1 MLSLDHVSFSV
12 STENGKKQILKDVS
26 FSVDKG
32 ETVGLL
38 GRNGAGKTSILK
50 CITGLW
56 LYDGGDIFACGK
68 NVKKSDNRS
77 EIAALIGYP
86 SLFPNM
92 TLQENIDYFG
102 ILSLKE
108 YDARAKELT
117 DILNLSD
124 VLNKKVGT
132 FSSGMKQKACLL
144 VALMQNPEILI
155 LDEPTSMLDPISG
168 FEIREFIK
176 NVKKSGISILI
187 SSHNIAELEG
197 LCERAVVVDNGQ
209 ITRFIDIK
217 KANKRFLLE
226 FANPDE
232 MKKALTEAQD
242 FGIVI
247 QDESSCFL
255 LGDATV
261 LKEFIFKTNPE
272 LRDIKNVN
280 VLENAYVNET

>member
-1 MLSLDHVSFSV
+1 M
-12 STENGKKQILKDVS
+12 KDVS

-56 LYDGGDIFACGK
+56 IYDDGDIFVCGK

-102 ILSLKE
+102 TLSLKE
-108 YDARAKELT
+108 YVVRAKELT

-124 VLNKKVGT
+124 VINKKVGT

-226 FANPDE
+226 FTNPDE

-247 QDESSCFL
+247 QDESSCVL

-261 LKEFIFKTNPE
+261 LKEFIFKTNPD

>member
-1 MLSLDHVSFSV
+1 MNAIIEIRNLSKKI
-12 STENGKKQILKDVS
+12 GKKQILKDVS

-56 LYDGGDIFACGK
+56 LYDGGDIFVCGK
-68 NVKKSDNRS
+68 NVKKSDNHS

-108 YDARAKELT
+108 YDARAKVLT

-187 SSHNIAELEG
+187 SSHNIAELER

-247 QDESSCFL
+247 QDESSCVL
-255 LGDATV
+255 LGDATI
-261 LKEFIFKTNPE
+261 LKEFIFKTNPD

>member
-1 MLSLDHVSFSV
+1 MNAIIEIRNLSKKI
-12 STENGKKQILKDVS
+12 GKKQILKDVS

-56 LYDGGDIFACGK
+56 LYDGGDIFVCGK

-124 VLNKKVGT
+124 VLKKKVGT

-217 KANKRFLLE
+217 KANKSFLLE

-247 QDESSCFL
+247 QDVSSCVL

>member
-1 MLSLDHVSFSV
+1 MNAIIEIRNLSKKI
-12 STENGKKQILKDVS
+12 GKKQILKDVS

-56 LYDGGDIFACGK
+56 LYDGGDIFVCGK

-86 SLFPNM
+86 SLFPNI

-226 FANPDE
+226 FANPNE

-247 QDESSCFL
+247 HDESSCFL
-255 LGDATV
+255 LGDATI
-261 LKEFIFKTNPE
+261 LKEFIFKINPD

>member
-1 MLSLDHVSFSV
+1 MNTIIEIRNLSKKI
-12 STENGKKQILKDVS
+12 GKKQILKDVS

-56 LYDGGDIFACGK
+56 LYDGGDIFVCGK

-124 VLNKKVGT
+124 VINKKVGT

-176 NVKKSGISILI
+176 NIKKLGISILI
-187 SSHNIAELEG
+187 SSHNIDELEG

-226 FANPDE
+226 FTNPDE

-247 QDESSCFL
+247 HDESSCFL
-255 LGDATV
+255 LGDATI
-261 LKEFIFKTNPE
+261 LKEFIFKTNPD

>member
-1 MLSLDHVSFSV
+1 MNAIIEIRNLSKKI
-12 STENGKKQILKDVS
+12 GKKQILKDVS

-56 LYDGGDIFACGK
+56 IYDDGDIFVCGK
-68 NVKKSDNRS
+68 NVKKSDNCS

-102 ILSLKE
+102 TLSLKE
-108 YDARAKELT
+108 YVVRAKELT

-124 VLNKKVGT
+124 VINKKVGT

-217 KANKRFLLE
+217 KANKRFFLE
-226 FANPDE
+226 FTNPDE

-247 QDESSCFL
+247 QDESSCVL

>member
-1 MLSLDHVSFSV
+1 MNAIIEIRNLSKKI
-12 STENGKKQILKDVS
+12 GKKQILKDVS

-56 LYDGGDIFACGK
+56 IYDDGDIFVCGK

-102 ILSLKE
+102 TLSLKE
-108 YDARAKELT
+108 YVVRAKELT
-117 DILNLSD
+117 DILKLSD
-124 VLNKKVGT
+124 VINKKVGT

-226 FANPDE
+226 FTNPDE

-247 QDESSCFL
+247 QDESSCVL

>member
-1 MLSLDHVSFSV
+1 MNAIIEIRNLSKKI
-12 STENGKKQILKDVS
+12 GKKQILKDVS

-56 LYDGGDIFACGK
+56 LYDGGDIFVCGK

-108 YDARAKELT
+108 YVVRAKELT

-124 VLNKKVGT
+124 VINKKVGT

-176 NVKKSGISILI
+176 NIKKSGISILI

-226 FANPDE
+226 FTNPDE

>member
-1 MLSLDHVSFSV
+1 MNTIIEIRNLSKKI
-12 STENGKKQILKDVS
+12 GKKQILKDVS

-56 LYDGGDIFACGK
+56 LYDGGDIFVCGK

-108 YDARAKELT
+108 YNARAKELT

-124 VLNKKVGT
+124 VINKKVGT

-176 NVKKSGISILI
+176 NIKKLGISILI

-217 KANKRFLLE
+217 KANKSFLLE

-247 QDESSCFL
+247 NDESSCVL

>member
-1 MLSLDHVSFSV
+1 MSAIIEIRNLSKKI
-12 STENGKKQILKDVS
+12 GKKQILKDVS

-56 LYDGGDIFACGK
+56 IYDDGDIFVCGK
-68 NVKKSDNRS
+68 NVKKVDNRS

-102 ILSLKE
+102 TLSLNE
-108 YDARAKELT
+108 YVVRAKELT

-132 FSSGMKQKACLL
+132 YSSGMKQKACLL

-176 NVKKSGISILI
+176 SVKKTGISILI

-197 LCERAVVVDNGQ
+197 FCERAVVVDNGQ

-226 FANPDE
+226 FANHDE
-232 MKKALTEAQD
+232 MKKALTKAQD

-247 QDESSCFL
+247 QDESSCVL

-261 LKEFIFKTNPE
+261 LKDFIFKTNPE

-280 VLENAYVNET
+280 VLEDAYVNET

>member
-1 MLSLDHVSFSV
+1 MNAIIEIRNLSKKI
-12 STENGKKQILKDVS
+12 GKKQILKDVS

-56 LYDGGDIFACGK
+56 LYDGGDIFVCGK

-108 YDARAKELT
+108 YVVRAKELT

-124 VLNKKVGT
+124 VINKKVGT

-226 FANPDE
+226 FTNPDE

>member
-1 MLSLDHVSFSV
+1 MNAIIEIRNLSKKI
-12 STENGKKQILKDVS
+12 GKKQILKDVS

-56 LYDGGDIFACGK
+56 IYDDGDIFVCGK

-102 ILSLKE
+102 TLSLKE
-108 YDARAKELT
+108 YVVRAKELT

-124 VLNKKVGT
+124 VINKKVGT

-197 LCERAVVVDNGQ
+197 LCECAVVVDNGQ

-217 KANKRFLLE
+217 KANKRFFLE
-226 FANPDE
+226 FTNPDE

-247 QDESSCFL
+247 QDESSCVL

>member
-1 MLSLDHVSFSV
+1 MNAIIERNLSKKS
-12 STENGKKQILKDVS
+12 GKKQILKDVS

-56 LYDGGDIFACGK
+56 IYDDGDIFVYGK

-102 ILSLKE
+102 TLSLKE
-108 YDARAKELT
+108 YVVRAKELT

-124 VLNKKVGT
+124 VINKKVGT

-226 FANPDE
+226 FTNSDE

-247 QDESSCFL
+247 QDESSCVL

>member
-1 MLSLDHVSFSV
+1 MNAIIEIRNLSKKI
-12 STENGKKQILKDVS
+12 GKKQILKDVS

-56 LYDGGDIFACGK
+56 LYDDGDIFVCGK

-92 TLQENIDYFG
+92 TLQGNIDYFG

-108 YDARAKELT
+108 YVARAKELT

-217 KANKRFLLE
+217 KANRRFLLE
-226 FANPDE
+226 FTNLDE
-232 MKKALTEAQD
+232 MKKALTKAQD

-247 QDESSCFL
+247 HDESSCFL

-261 LKEFIFKTNPE
+261 LKEFIFKTNPD
-272 LRDIKNVN
+272 LSDIKNVN
-280 VLENAYVNET
+280 VLEDAYVNET

>member
-1 MLSLDHVSFSV
+1 MSAIIEIRNLSKKI
-12 STENGKKQILKDVS
+12 GKKQILKDVS

-56 LYDGGDIFACGK
+56 IYDDGDIFISGK
-68 NVKKSDNRS
+68 IVKKSDKRS
-77 EIAALIGYP
+77 GIAALIGYP

-102 ILSLKE
+102 TLSLNE
-108 YDARAKELT
+108 YVVRAKELT

-132 FSSGMKQKACLL
+132 YSSGMKQKACLL

-176 NVKKSGISILI
+176 SVKKTGISILI

-197 LCERAVVVDNGQ
+197 FCERAVVVDNGQ

-226 FANPDE
+226 FANHDE
-232 MKKALTEAQD
+232 MKKALTKAQD

-247 QDESSCFL
+247 QDESSCVL

>member
-1 MLSLDHVSFSV
+1 MNAIIEIRNLSKKI
-12 STENGKKQILKDVS
+12 GKKQILKDVS

-56 LYDGGDIFACGK
+56 LYDGGDIFVCGK

-108 YDARAKELT
+108 YNARAKELT

-124 VLNKKVGT
+124 VINKKVGT

-176 NVKKSGISILI
+176 NIKKLGISILI

-217 KANKRFLLE
+217 KANKSFLLE

-247 QDESSCFL
+247 NDESSCVL

-261 LKEFIFKTNPE
+261 LKEFIFKTNPD

>member
-1 MLSLDHVSFSV
+1 MNAIIEIRNLSKKI
-12 STENGKKQILKDVS
+12 GKKQILKDVS

-56 LYDGGDIFACGK
+56 IYDDGDIFVCGK
-68 NVKKSDNRS
+68 NVKKFDTRS

-102 ILSLKE
+102 TLSLKE
-108 YDARAKELT
+108 YVVRAKELT

-124 VLNKKVGT
+124 VINKKVGT

-226 FANPDE
+226 FTNPDE

-247 QDESSCFL
+247 QDESSCVL

>member
-1 MLSLDHVSFSV
+1 MNAIIEIRNLSKKI
-12 STENGKKQILKDVS
+12 GKKQILKDVS

-56 LYDGGDIFACGK
+56 LYDGGDIFVCGK

-108 YDARAKELT
+108 YNARPKELT

-124 VLNKKVGT
+124 VINKKVGT

-176 NVKKSGISILI
+176 NIKKLGISILI

-217 KANKRFLLE
+217 KANKSFLLE

-247 QDESSCFL
+247 NDESSCVL

-280 VLENAYVNET
+280 ILENAYVNET

>member
-1 MLSLDHVSFSV
+1 MNAIIEIRNLSKKI
-12 STENGKKQILKDVS
+12 GKKQILKDVS

-56 LYDGGDIFACGK
+56 IYDDGDIFVCGK

-102 ILSLKE
+102 TLSLKE
-108 YDARAKELT
+108 YVVRAKELT

-132 FSSGMKQKACLL
+132 YSSGMKQKACLL

-217 KANKRFLLE
+217 KANRRFLLE
-226 FANPDE
+226 FTNLDE
-232 MKKALTEAQD
+232 MKKALTKAQD

-261 LKEFIFKTNPE
+261 LKEFIIKTNPD

-280 VLENAYVNET
+280 VLEDAYVNET

>member
-1 MLSLDHVSFSV
+1 MNAIIEIRNLSKKI
-12 STENGKKQILKDVS
+12 GKKQILKDVS

-56 LYDGGDIFACGK
+56 IYDDGDIFVCGK

-102 ILSLKE
+102 TLSLKE
-108 YDARAKELT
+108 YVVRAKELT

-124 VLNKKVGT
+124 VINKKVGT

-176 NVKKSGISILI
+176 NIKKSSISILI

-197 LCERAVVVDNGQ
+197 LCERVVVVDNGQ

-217 KANKRFLLE
+217 KANRRFLLE
-226 FANPDE
+226 FTNPDE

-247 QDESSCFL
+247 QDESSCVL

>member
-1 MLSLDHVSFSV
+1 MNAIIEIRNLSKKI
-12 STENGKKQILKDVS
+12 GKKQILKDVS

-56 LYDGGDIFACGK
+56 IYDDGDIFVCGK

-102 ILSLKE
+102 TLSLKE
-108 YDARAKELT
+108 YVVRAKELT

-124 VLNKKVGT
+124 VINKKVGT

-176 NVKKSGISILI
+176 NIKKSSISILI

-217 KANKRFLLE
+217 KANRRFLLE
-226 FANPDE
+226 FTNPDE

-247 QDESSCFL
+247 QDESSCVL

>member
-1 MLSLDHVSFSV
+1 MSAIIEIRNLSKKI
-12 STENGKKQILKDVS
+12 GKKQILKDVS

-32 ETVGLL
+32 ETIGLL

-56 LYDGGDIFACGK
+56 IYDDGDIFVCGK
-68 NVKKSDNRS
+68 NVKKVDNRS

-102 ILSLKE
+102 TLSLKE
-108 YDARAKELT
+108 YVARAKELT
-117 DILNLSD
+117 DVLNLFD
-124 VLNKKVGT
+124 VINKKVGT

-176 NVKKSGISILI
+176 SVKKTGISILI

-197 LCERAVVVDNGQ
+197 LCERAVVVDNGK

-226 FANPDE
+226 FTNHDE

-261 LKEFIFKTNPE
+261 LKEFIIKTNPD

-280 VLENAYVNET
+280 VLEDAYVNET

>member
-1 MLSLDHVSFSV
+1 MNAIIEIRNLSKKI
-12 STENGKKQILKDVS
+12 EKKQILKDVS

-56 LYDGGDIFACGK
+56 IYDDGDIFVCGK

-102 ILSLKE
+102 TLSLKE
-108 YDARAKELT
+108 YVVRAKELT

-124 VLNKKVGT
+124 VINKKVGT

-226 FANPDE
+226 FTNPDE
-232 MKKALTEAQD
+232 MKKALTEAQA

-247 QDESSCFL
+247 QDESSCVL

-261 LKEFIFKTNPE
+261 LKEFIFKTNPD

>member
-1 MLSLDHVSFSV
+1 MNAIIEIRNLSKKI
-12 STENGKKQILKDVS
+12 GKKQILKDVS

-56 LYDGGDIFACGK
+56 IYDDGDIFVCGK

-102 ILSLKE
+102 TLSLKE
-108 YDARAKELT
+108 YVVRAKELT

-132 FSSGMKQKACLL
+132 YSSGMKQKACLL

-226 FANPDE
+226 FTNLDE

-261 LKEFIFKTNPE
+261 LKEFIIKTNPD

-280 VLENAYVNET
+280 VLEDAYVNET

>member
-1 MLSLDHVSFSV
+1 MNAIIEIRNLSKKI
-12 STENGKKQILKDVS
+12 GKKQILKDVS

-56 LYDGGDIFACGK
+56 IYDDGDIFVCGK

-102 ILSLKE
+102 TLSLKE
-108 YDARAKELT
+108 YVVRAKELT

-124 VLNKKVGT
+124 VINKKVGT

-176 NVKKSGISILI
+176 NIKKSGISILI

-226 FANPDE
+226 FTNPDE

-261 LKEFIFKTNPE
+261 LKEFIIKTNPE

>member
-1 MLSLDHVSFSV
+1 MSAIIEIRNLSKKI
-12 STENGKKQILKDVS
+12 GKKQILKDVS

-56 LYDGGDIFACGK
+56 IYDDGYIFISGK
-68 NVKKSDNRS
+68 TVKKSDKRS
-77 EIAALIGYP
+77 GIAALIGYP

-102 ILSLKE
+102 TLSLKE
-108 YDARAKELT
+108 YVVRAKELT

-132 FSSGMKQKACLL
+132 YSSGMKQKACLL

-176 NVKKSGISILI
+176 SVKKTGISILI

-226 FANPDE
+226 FANHDE
-232 MKKALTEAQD
+232 MKKALTKAQD

-247 QDESSCFL
+247 QDESSCVL

>member
-1 MLSLDHVSFSV
+1 MNAIIEIRNLSKKI
-12 STENGKKQILKDVS
+12 GKKQILKDVS

-56 LYDGGDIFACGK
+56 LYDGGDIFVCGK
-68 NVKKSDNRS
+68 NVKKSDNHS

-176 NVKKSGISILI
+176 NIKKSGISILI

-226 FANPDE
+226 FTNPDE

-247 QDESSCFL
+247 QDESSCVL

>member
-1 MLSLDHVSFSV
+1 MNAIIEIRNLSKKI
-12 STENGKKQILKDVS
+12 EKKQILKDVS

-56 LYDGGDIFACGK
+56 IYDDGDIFVCGK

-102 ILSLKE
+102 TLSLKE
-108 YDARAKELT
+108 YVVRAKELT

-124 VLNKKVGT
+124 VINKKVGT

-226 FANPDE
+226 FTNPDE

-247 QDESSCFL
+247 QDESSCVL

-261 LKEFIFKTNPE
+261 LKEFIFKTNPD

>member
-1 MLSLDHVSFSV
+1 MSAIIEIRNLCKKI
-12 STENGKKQILKDVS
+12 GKKQILKDVS

-56 LYDGGDIFACGK
+56 IYDDGDIFISGK
-68 NVKKSDNRS
+68 TVKKSDKRS
-77 EIAALIGYP
+77 GIAALIGYP

-102 ILSLKE
+102 TLSLKE
-108 YDARAKELT
+108 YVVRAKELT

-176 NVKKSGISILI
+176 SVKKTGISILI

-217 KANKRFLLE
+217 KANRRFLLE
-226 FANPDE
+226 FTNLDE
-232 MKKALTEAQD
+232 MKKALTKAQD

-261 LKEFIFKTNPE
+261 LKEFIIKTNPD

-280 VLENAYVNET
+280 VLEDAYVNET

>member
-1 MLSLDHVSFSV
+1 MNAIIEIRNLSKKI
-12 STENGKKQILKDVS
+12 GKKQILKDVS

-56 LYDGGDIFACGK
+56 LYDGGDIFVCGK

-102 ILSLKE
+102 TLSLKE
-108 YDARAKELT
+108 YVTRAKELT

-124 VLNKKVGT
+124 VINKKVGT

-176 NVKKSGISILI
+176 NIKKSGISILI

-226 FANPDE
+226 FTNPDE

-247 QDESSCFL
+247 KDESSCVL

>member
-1 MLSLDHVSFSV
+1 MSAIIEIRNLCKKI
-12 STENGKKQILKDVS
+12 GKKQILKDVS

-56 LYDGGDIFACGK
+56 IYDDGDIFISGK
-68 NVKKSDNRS
+68 TVKKSDKRS
-77 EIAALIGYP
+77 GIAALIGYP

-102 ILSLKE
+102 TLSLKE
-108 YDARAKELT
+108 YVVRAKELT

-176 NVKKSGISILI
+176 SVKKTGISILI

-209 ITRFIDIK
+209 ITRFIDIM

-226 FANPDE
+226 FTNLDE
-232 MKKALTEAQD
+232 MKKALTKAQD

-261 LKEFIFKTNPE
+261 LKEFIIKTNPD

-280 VLENAYVNET
+280 VLEDAYVNET

>member
-1 MLSLDHVSFSV
+1 MNAIIEIRNLSKKI
-12 STENGKKQILKDVS
+12 GKKQILKDVS

-56 LYDGGDIFACGK
+56 IYDDGDIFVCGK

-86 SLFPNM
+86 SLFPDM

-102 ILSLKE
+102 TLSLKE
-108 YDARAKELT
+108 YVVRAKELT
-117 DILNLSD
+117 DILNLPD
-124 VLNKKVGT
+124 VINKKVGT

-226 FANPDE
+226 FTNPDE

-247 QDESSCFL
+247 QDESSCVL

-261 LKEFIFKTNPE
+261 LKEFIVKTNPD

>member
-1 MLSLDHVSFSV
+1 MNAIIEIRNLSKKI
-12 STENGKKQILKDVS
+12 GKKQILKDVS

-56 LYDGGDIFACGK
+56 IYDDGDIFVCGK

-102 ILSLKE
+102 TLSLKE
-108 YDARAKELT
+108 YVVRAKELT

-132 FSSGMKQKACLL
+132 YSSGMKQKACLL

-217 KANKRFLLE
+217 KANRRFLLE
-226 FANPDE
+226 FTNPDE

-247 QDESSCFL
+247 QEESSCVL

>member
-1 MLSLDHVSFSV
+1 MNAIIEIRNLSKKI
-12 STENGKKQILKDVS
+12 GKKQILKDVS

-56 LYDGGDIFACGK
+56 IYDDGDIFVCGK

-102 ILSLKE
+102 TLSLKE
-108 YDARAKELT
+108 YVVRAKELT

-132 FSSGMKQKACLL
+132 YSSGMKQKACLL

-187 SSHNIAELEG
+187 SSHNIGELEG

-217 KANKRFLLE
+217 KANRRFLLE
-226 FANPDE
+226 FTNLDE
-232 MKKALTEAQD
+232 MKKALTKAQD

-261 LKEFIFKTNPE
+261 LKEFIIKTNPD

-280 VLENAYVNET
+280 VLEDAYVNET

>member
-1 MLSLDHVSFSV
+1 MNAIIEIRNLSKKI
-12 STENGKKQILKDVS
+12 GKKQILKDVS

-56 LYDGGDIFACGK
+56 LYDGGDIFVCGK

-102 ILSLKE
+102 TLSLKE
-108 YDARAKELT
+108 YVVRAKELT

-124 VLNKKVGT
+124 VINKKVGT
-132 FSSGMKQKACLL
+132 YSSGMKQKACLL

-247 QDESSCFL
+247 QDESSCVL

>member
-1 MLSLDHVSFSV
+1 MNAIIEIRNLSKKI
-12 STENGKKQILKDVS
+12 GKKQILKDVS

-56 LYDGGDIFACGK
+56 IYDDGDIFVCGK

-102 ILSLKE
+102 TLSLKE
-108 YDARAKELT
+108 YVVRAKELT

-124 VLNKKVGT
+124 VINKKVGT

-217 KANKRFLLE
+217 KANKMFLLE
-226 FANPDE
+226 FTNPDE
-232 MKKALTEAQD
+232 MKKALIEAQD

-247 QDESSCFL
+247 QDESSCVL

>member
-1 MLSLDHVSFSV
+1 MNAIIEIRNLSKKI
-12 STENGKKQILKDVS
+12 GKKQILKDVS

-56 LYDGGDIFACGK
+56 LYDGGDIFISGK
-68 NVKKSDNRS
+68 IVKKSDKRS

-86 SLFPNM
+86 SLFLNM

-176 NVKKSGISILI
+176 NIKKSGISILI

-226 FANPDE
+226 FTNPDE

-247 QDESSCFL
+247 QDESSCVL

-261 LKEFIFKTNPE
+261 LKEFIFKANPE

>member
-1 MLSLDHVSFSV
+1 MNAIIEIRNLSKKI
-12 STENGKKQILKDVS
+12 GKKQILKDVS

-56 LYDGGDIFACGK
+56 LYDGGDIFVCGK

-102 ILSLKE
+102 TLSLKE
-108 YDARAKELT
+108 YVVRAKELT

-124 VLNKKVGT
+124 VINKKVGT

-217 KANKRFLLE
+217 KANRRFLLE
-226 FANPDE
+226 FTNPDE

-261 LKEFIFKTNPE
+261 LKEFIIKTNPD

-280 VLENAYVNET
+280 VLEDAYVNET

>member
-1 MLSLDHVSFSV
+1 MNAIIEIRNLSKKI
-12 STENGKKQILKDVS
+12 GKKQILKDVS

-56 LYDGGDIFACGK
+56 LYDGGDIFVCGK

-124 VLNKKVGT
+124 VRNKKVGT

-176 NVKKSGISILI
+176 NIKKSGISILI

-232 MKKALTEAQD
+232 MKKALNEAQD

-261 LKEFIFKTNPE
+261 LKEFIIKTNPD

-280 VLENAYVNET
+280 VLEDAYVNET

>member
-1 MLSLDHVSFSV
+1 MNAIIEIRNLSKKI
-12 STENGKKQILKDVS
+12 GKKQILKDVS

-56 LYDGGDIFACGK
+56 IYDDGDIFISGK
-68 NVKKSDNRS
+68 IVKKSDKRS
-77 EIAALIGYP
+77 GIAALIGYP

-102 ILSLKE
+102 TLSLNE
-108 YDARAKELT
+108 YVVRAKELT
-117 DILNLSD
+117 DILNLAD

-132 FSSGMKQKACLL
+132 YSSGMKQKACLL

-176 NVKKSGISILI
+176 SVKKTGISILI

-197 LCERAVVVDNGQ
+197 FCERAVVVDNGQ

-226 FANPDE
+226 FANHDE
-232 MKKALTEAQD
+232 MKKALTKAQD

-247 QDESSCFL
+247 QDESSCVL

-261 LKEFIFKTNPE
+261 LKDFIFKTNPE